1 MKSTGHRPTV
11 HRQPTTDHL
20 LTDPLANRPPTHR
33 PTYKIITDP
42 TDKILFQRHD

>member
-11 HRQPTTDHL
+11 QHQPTTDHL
-20 LTDPLANRPPTHR
+20 LTDPSTNRPPTHR
-33 PTYKIITDP
+33 PTDKITDP